1 VPALRIDGSSLD
13 YESRGD
19 ARHPTLLLLHALGSS
34 LAMWDAQVRALA
46 AHFRIVRLS
55 LRGHGASSFAGP
67 SELTIDT
74 MAGDACALL
83 DALAIE
89 RAHWCGL
96 SLGGMVAMCAAQL
109 QPGRVDRLV
118 LANTTAHM
126 PPADAW
132 SQRIALVRE
141 QGMTPLAEATMQR
154 WFTPAFH
161 RREPDEVERIRRIFL
176 GTDPSGYAAACTAIR
191 DMDQRTRLQDI
202 HAPTLVI
209 AGSGDASMPPER
221 AAELQAAI
229 PGAQLVVLEA
239 AHLSNMEA
247 CDDFNAAVLRHLDV
261 SS

>member
-1 VPALRIDGSSLD
+1 MPALRIDGSSLD

-96 SLGGMVAMCAAQL
+96 SLGGMVAMC
-109 QPGRVDRLV
+109 
-118 LANTTAHM
+118 
-126 PPADAW
+126 
-132 SQRIALVRE
+132 E